1 MQMITVTLPTWV
13 YLTMAIAFS
22 ATFAYMLFKVID
34 LIERP
39 TKRRK

>member
-1 MQMITVTLPTWV
+1 MQMITVTLPTWL

-22 ATFAYMLFKVID
+22 ATLARIMFKVVD

-39 TKRRK
+39 NKRRK

>member
-1 MQMITVTLPTWV
+1 MHTITVTLPIWL
-13 YLTMAIAFS
+13 YLTMAITFS
-22 ATFAYMLFKVID
+22 ATFAYILFKVVD

>member
-1 MQMITVTLPTWV
+1 MQMITVTLPTWL

-22 ATFAYMLFKVID
+22 ATFTSILFKIVD

>member
-1 MQMITVTLPTWV
+1 MHTITDTLPAWL

-22 ATFAYMLFKVID
+22 ATFAYILFKVVD

-39 TKRRK
+39 NKRRK

>member
-1 MQMITVTLPTWV
+1 MQMITVTLPTWL
-13 YLTMAIAFS
+13 YLIMAIAFS
-22 ATFAYMLFKVID
+22 ATFAHILFKIID

>member
-1 MQMITVTLPTWV
+1 MQMITVTLPTWL
-13 YLTMAIAFS
+13 YLTMAVTFS
-22 ATFAYMLFKVID
+22 ATFAHILLKVID

>member
-1 MQMITVTLPTWV
+1 MHTITVTLPTWL

-22 ATFAYMLFKVID
+22 ATFTYILFKVVD
-34 LIERP
+34 LIELP

>member
-1 MQMITVTLPTWV
+1 MHTITVTLPTWL

-22 ATFAYMLFKVID
+22 ATFAHILFKVID

>member
-1 MQMITVTLPTWV
+1 MQMITITLPTWL

-22 ATFAYMLFKVID
+22 ATFAHILFKVVD
-34 LIERP
+34 LIERL

>member
-1 MQMITVTLPTWV
+1 MHTITVTLPTWL
-13 YLTMAIAFS
+13 YLTMAVTFS
-22 ATFAYMLFKVID
+22 ATFTYILFKVVD

>member
-1 MQMITVTLPTWV
+1 MHMITVTLPAWL

-22 ATFAYMLFKVID
+22 ATFAHILFKVID

-39 TKRRK
+39 NKRRK

>member
-1 MQMITVTLPTWV
+1 MHTITVTLPTWL
-13 YLTMAIAFS
+13 YLTMAIALS
-22 ATFAYMLFKVID
+22 ATFAYILFKVVD

>member
-1 MQMITVTLPTWV
+1 MHTITVTLPTWL

-22 ATFAYMLFKVID
+22 ATFAYILFKVVD
-34 LIERP
+34 LIELP